1 MPKSKSIWLDPFAAT
16 WVFLFRRE
24 INTRCGGQAWGI
36 WRLATRRVARLATAA
51 GRPIRRMA
59 GGGWRGFAL
68 FCLATDGLTLL
79 PMPDPLWPRA
89 ELDRLDLL
97 TAGVLTAGP
106 PQNQFSV
113 RLADA

>member
-1 MPKSKSIWLDPFAAT
+1 MTLVRPDADHNHAI
-16 WVFLFRRE
+16 RE
-24 INTRCGGQAWGI
+24 NF
-36 WRLATRRVARLATAA
+36 
-51 GRPIRRMA
+51 PP
-59 GGGWRGFAL
+59 L

-79 PMPDPLWPRA
+79 PMTDPLWPRA

-97 TAGVLTAGP
+97 TAGVLTAGVLTAGP